1 KTWALNFGNSESNP
15 SSNFPVCAVNSACTI
30 NAYVWKPSNGTKVG
44 TILDGSTVASFDEA
58 GTVETANHGTFT
70 GAALT
75 GITPGDACIIF
86 EMWAVTTQA
95 TATSRTQTFY
105 FDGTTV

>member
-1 KTWALNFGNSESNP
+1 NASA
-15 SSNFPVCAVNSACTI
+15 NFPVAAANSACRV
-30 NAYVWKPSNGTKVG
+30 NAYVWKPSNGTIVG
-44 TILDGSTVASFDEA
+44 TILDGNTVASFDEA
-58 GTVETANHGTFT
+58 GTVEKVNHGTFT
-70 GAALT
+70 GAVVT

-105 FDGTTV
+105 FDGTTVNKIGRAHA